1 MGRRLCVFFSFVLL
15 FGELYLSNNNFN
27 VAVCLWFFSWWM
39 IFIAVVATVA
49 CRLKFVRINRTNTH
63 YATFA
68 YSLTLSHTRFDSCT
82 VKLFF
87 FFFRFLFPSFASK
100 FPRRRC
106 FCRQVWCGF
115 NFNWFTQSK
124 QTLATILL
132 AQNSIR
138 RMYFQQKIDNFMSK
152 RVLKSPLVAF
162 KMAADMKMTR
172 TKFLSLFQRSTVG
185 TYWFFGSFFFLFISR
200 LWCWQAAPHRDKQT
214 HWQLSEQIEHY
225 IVSHIFLCAIRR
237 CWQLYINQSLCVHT
251 LIYGH
256 SNH

>member
-1 MGRRLCVFFSFVLL
+1 
-15 FGELYLSNNNFN
+15 
-27 VAVCLWFFSWWM
+27 M

-106 FCRQVWCGF
+106 FCRQIWCGF

-185 TYWFFGSFFFLFISR
+185 TYWFFGSFFFSLHLSFVMLTSSATSWQTNPLTAERTNWTLHCQPYIFMCYQTVLTIVYKPIS
-200 LWCWQAAPHRDKQT
+200 
-214 HWQLSEQIEHY
+214 
-225 IVSHIFLCAIRR
+225 LCA
-237 CWQLYINQSLCVHT
+237 
-251 LIYGH
+251 H
-256 SNH
+256 SNIRTLKSLNTENRQKHLSIV